1 MRKTKFWGPWSVVFC
16 MCLLG
21 MNAGAATHS
30 PNDDVTTRSN
40 ATNYD
45 EYDLGG
51 GAYAGLLVKLGGSH
65 SWLEFTLGD
74 NTAGSAVLHVYNYWT
89 QNDVNY
95 EVRLKGA
102 QYGFN
107 ETTLTGSN
115 APDTSAWTTVINSF
129 HVDAAAK
136 WYTLDVTGFYNAHL
150 GQTVTFKLEAVSGS
164 GDGPIFA
171 DREGTGGHTQY
182 PYLEFTAGNLAP
194 EIGEVVPDPDTAR
207 ADMEYTRQLVLVQG
221 TPPISWS
228 VVSGP
233 PGLSVGAAG
242 AISGWIPGT
251 ADIGQTFGITIQ
263 AENDYGSDTESWQV
277 VVSEMAP
284 PEPVYP
290 ADDVTTRGDS
300 TNYDEYDFG
309 NGAYAGLLV
318 KPTNS
323 YAWIEFPLAGSSA
336 ATAVLHLYNYWTKNN
351 VNYDIR
357 VSAAP
362 YNFNETT
369 LTGSNVPNTA
379 AWTTVVA
386 SFHVNAIAQWYALD
400 VTDFYNAHLG
410 QTVTFK
416 LEAVSGSGDGPI
428 FADREGTGGY
438 AQHPYLEWTPDHVP
452 PVIREVTP
460 DPDTAYAN
468 LGYSRQLSLLQGTP
482 PVTWSLLQGPDG
494 LVVDA
499 SGRVSG
505 WTPAPGDIG
514 GSYIIEVQADNAF
527 GADIESWQ
535 VVVEA
540 VPPPIIQEV
549 APDPARAYVGS
560 EYKQQLSLVQGA
572 GITWSL
578 VEGPAGLFVSG
589 SGLVQG
595 WTPDAEEAGQTYTIT
610 IQADNPGGS
619 DTETWQVWVVA
630 SCEKVF
636 PSAAWQSK
644 TPAELGLDATKLN
657 QVAANIGGVGCIA
670 RQGYLVKTWGDQ
682 ASKGDWASAA
692 KPVIS
697 TLLFFAVQEGRLDS
711 VNDLIENWGWD
722 LIAKDEP
729 MTFAH
734 LANMTS
740 GYARGEAPGAAWA
753 YNDYAIKLYAVT
765 LFDRVFGTSP
775 NAAATA
781 GTRLGFLQF
790 QDGSIFSSRDG
801 YGLSTTPRDFAR
813 IGWLWCNRGYW
824 NGTQLLAQHY
834 FDTYMQSQVPA
845 SLPRTSSSGSDY
857 LGIGTYGGGSDQ
869 TADGPGIYGFNW
881 WFNDY
886 GATNPSAVTWPDAP
900 ADTFA
905 AIGHGG
911 PETLCA
917 IPSLDLVIAF
927 RGTCSFAPGNAA
939 SSMNQNLKLLTQAC
953 PPCNANPPV
962 AVMDAAPTFGQAPL
976 EVHFDGSGSHDAEGP
991 ILAWEWDF
999 EDDGTVDATGI
1010 EANYMYAAPGVYTAR
1025 LVVTDTGGLTG
1036 EATVEITVTAA
1047 PTGSLVVDPLHPA
1060 WFAYESEGPFFMC
1073 GPGDPEDFLYRG
1085 TRNANGTRTGDQAAL
1100 ISKLAGTG
1108 ANCIYMQ
1115 IVRSHGGDGDADENP
1130 FEGGNI
1136 NNTLDSDILGQW
1148 ETWFTA
1154 MDTQGITIFLIFY
1167 DDSAAPFGRDLVSGE
1182 LDTREAYL
1190 VDTIVNTFK
1199 HQKRLIW
1206 CVAEEYGEALSK
1218 AHVSKIAGRIKL
1230 RDDNHHPVAVHQNNG
1245 TSFDFNGD
1253 PNLDQFAV
1261 QYNTDSRTELHN
1273 AAVAAWNN
1281 TVGLKNINLA
1291 EFQPLPT
1298 GADLRQKVWA
1308 IAMGGAYSMLLYMD
1322 IASTSVSDLQ
1332 TCGHLVGFMEATRF
1346 NETAPADALA
1356 RGNTLYVLADP
1367 GEVYLAYGDSGV
1379 SLGLNM
1385 IAGAYDV
1392 KWFDTIDGDLVDSGR
1407 RTVGTG
1413 DQTFAKPAGIGAE
1426 AVLYLYAAPPP
1437 EAPTVTQQ
1445 PLPVTVCPGHDA
1457 FFFVVAQGEGTLAYQ
1472 WRKDEQDLVDD
1483 GRITGSQSASL
1494 QITPVEATDAG
1505 LYRCIVSNEGGDTP
1519 SNEVLL
1525 SLYCQEGEGEPAEG
1539 ESEGEPIEGE
1549 GEPAEGEGELIE
1561 GEGEPVEGE
1570 GEIIEGEGEPAE
1582 GEDEGEVE
1590 GESEGELIEGEGE
1603 PVEGEGELI
1612 EGEGE
1617 PVEGEGELIEG
1628 EGEPIEGEQQPYHP
1642 ADTNIDFRIVISE
1655 AIAYLAG
1662 WQQGSNPIAYAIRAA
1677 YIWQNGE
1684 RYLYDGSIAPPL
1696 CWILAQ

>member
-1 MRKTKFWGPWSVVFC
+1 MKNEPILTMVCFL
-16 MCLLG
+16 LLG
-21 MNAGAATHS
+21 SCSLGGRAASGVLT

-51 GAYAGLLVKLGGSH
+51 GAYAGLLVKTGGSH
-65 SWLEFTLGD
+65 SWLEVTLGSSA
-74 NTAGSAVLHVYNYWT
+74 AGNAALCLYNYWT

-102 QYGFN
+102 QCGFN

-115 APDTSAWTTVINSF
+115 APDTSVWTTVINSF
-129 HVDAAAK
+129 HVDAVAK
-136 WYTLDVTGFYNAHL
+136 WYTLDVTDFYNAHL
-150 GQTVTFKLEAVSGS
+150 GQTVTFKVEAVSGS

-171 DREGTGGHTQY
+171 DGEGTGGHTQY
-182 PYLEFTAGNLAP
+182 PYLEFTAGNVAP
-194 EIGEVVPDPDTAR
+194 MIGEVA
-207 ADMEYTRQLVLVQG
+207 
-221 TPPISWS
+221 
-228 VVSGP
+228 
-233 PGLSVGAAG
+233 
-242 AISGWIPGT
+242 
-251 ADIGQTFGITIQ
+251 
-263 AENDYGSDTESWQV
+263 
-277 VVSEMAP
+277 
-284 PEPVYP
+284 
-290 ADDVTTRGDS
+290 
-300 TNYDEYDFG
+300 
-309 NGAYAGLLV
+309 
-318 KPTNS
+318 
-323 YAWIEFPLAGSSA
+323 
-336 ATAVLHLYNYWTKNN
+336 
-351 VNYDIR
+351 
-357 VSAAP
+357 
-362 YNFNETT
+362 
-369 LTGSNVPNTA
+369 
-379 AWTTVVA
+379 
-386 SFHVNAIAQWYALD
+386 
-400 VTDFYNAHLG
+400 
-410 QTVTFK
+410 
-416 LEAVSGSGDGPI
+416 
-428 FADREGTGGY
+428 
-438 AQHPYLEWTPDHVP
+438 
-452 PVIREVTP
+452 P

-468 LGYSRQLSLLQGTP
+468 LGYTRQLNLLQGTP
-482 PVTWSLLQGPDG
+482 PINWTLLQGPEG
-494 LVVDA
+494 LDVNTD
-499 SGRVSG
+499 GRVSG

-514 GSYIIEVQADNAF
+514 SIFTIQVQASNTF
-527 GADIESWQ
+527 GEDAESWL

-540 VPPPIIQEV
+540 VPPPILQEV
-549 APDPARAYVGS
+549 MPDPVRAYVGS
-560 EYKQQLSLVQGA
+560 EYKEQLSLTQGA

-578 VEGPAGLFVSG
+578 VEGPTGLFVNS

-595 WTPDAEEAGQTYTIT
+595 WTPGAEEAGQTHTIT
-610 IQADNPGGS
+610 VQADNPGGS

-630 SCEKVF
+630 SCEKAF
-636 PSAAWQSK
+636 PGAAWQSK
-644 TPAELGLDATKLN
+644 TPAELGLDAAKLN

-697 TLLFFAVQEGRLDS
+697 TLLFFAIQEGRLGG
-711 VNDLIENWGWD
+711 VNDLIENQGWD
-722 LIAKDEP
+722 LIAKDAP

-765 LFDRVFGTSP
+765 LFDRVFGTSA

-781 GTRLGFLQF
+781 DTRLGFLQF

-834 FDTYMQSQVPA
+834 FDTYMRPQVPA
-845 SLPRTSSSGSDY
+845 ALPRTSSSGSDY

-886 GATNPSAVTWPDAP
+886 GATNPGMLTWPDAP

-905 AIGHGG
+905 AVGHGG
-911 PETLCA
+911 PETLCVV
-917 IPSLDLVIAF
+917 PSLDLVVAF
-927 RGTCSFAPGNAA
+927 RGTCSFVPGNAA

-953 PPCNANPPV
+953 PPCNANSPV
-962 AVMDAAPTFGQAPL
+962 AVIDAAPTLGQAPL

-999 EDDGTVDATGI
+999 EDDGTVDASGAETD
-1010 EANYMYAAPGVYTAR
+1010 YPYAAPGVYTAR
-1025 LVVTDTGGLTG
+1025 LTVTDTGGLTG
-1036 EATVEITVTAA
+1036 ESTVEISVTAA

-1060 WFAYESEGPFFMC
+1060 WFAYENEGPFFMC

-1115 IVRSHGGDGDADENP
+1115 MVRSHGGDGGDDENP
-1130 FEGGNI
+1130 FESGNI
-1136 NNTLDSDILGQW
+1136 NNALDPDILAQW

-1190 VDTIVNTFK
+1190 VDTIVNAFK
-1199 HQKRLIW
+1199 HHKRLIW

-1218 AHVSKIAGRIKL
+1218 AHVSKVAGRIKL
-1230 RDDNHHPVAVHQNNG
+1230 RDDNNHPVSVHQNNG
-1245 TSFDFNGD
+1245 TSFDFNSD

-1261 QYNTDSRTELHN
+1261 QYNTSSRTELHN

-1281 TVGLKNINLA
+1281 TGGLKNVNLA

-1332 TCGHLVGFMEATRF
+1332 TCGRLVGFMEATYF

-1356 RGNTLYVLADP
+1356 RGNTRYVLADP
-1367 GEVYLAYGDSGV
+1367 GDVYLAYGDSGT
-1379 SLGLNM
+1379 SLGLS
-1385 IAGAYDV
+1385 IVAGTYDV
-1392 KWFDTIDGDLVDSGR
+1392 KWFDAIDGDWSDSGR
-1407 RTVGTG
+1407 QTIGTG
-1413 DQTFAKPAGIGAE
+1413 DQTFTKPADIGAE
-1426 AVLYLYAAPPP
+1426 AVLYLCAAPPP
-1437 EAPTVTQQ
+1437 EPPTVTQQ
-1445 PLPVTVCPGHDA
+1445 PLPVTVCPGETA
-1457 FFFVVAQGEGTLAYQ
+1457 VFSVVAQGEGSLAYHWQ
-1472 WRKDEQDLVDD
+1472 KDGQDLTDD
-1483 GRITGSQSASL
+1483 GRIAGSQSASL
-1494 QITPVEATDAG
+1494 QLIPVHSADAG
-1505 LYRCIVSNEGGDTP
+1505 TYRCLVSNGGGETP

-1525 SLYCQEGEGEPAEG
+1525 SLYCEEGEGEMVEG
-1539 ESEGEPIEGE
+1539 EGEGEPIEGE
-1549 GEPAEGEGELIE
+1549 GEPAEGEGE
-1561 GEGEPVEGE
+1561 PVEGE
-1570 GEIIEGEGEPAE
+1570 E
-1582 GEDEGEVE
+1582 
-1590 GESEGELIEGEGE
+1590 
-1603 PVEGEGELI
+1603 
-1612 EGEGE
+1612 
-1617 PVEGEGELIEG
+1617 
-1628 EGEPIEGEQQPYHP
+1628 EGEQQPYHP
-1642 ADTNIDFRIVISE
+1642 ADTNEDFCVVISE

-1662 WQQGSNPIAYAIRAA
+1662 WQQGSNPIGYAIRAA
-1677 YIWQNGE
+1677 YLWQNGE
-1684 RYLYDGSIAPPL
+1684 RYLYDGSATVPL
-1696 CWILAQ
+1696 CWILAP